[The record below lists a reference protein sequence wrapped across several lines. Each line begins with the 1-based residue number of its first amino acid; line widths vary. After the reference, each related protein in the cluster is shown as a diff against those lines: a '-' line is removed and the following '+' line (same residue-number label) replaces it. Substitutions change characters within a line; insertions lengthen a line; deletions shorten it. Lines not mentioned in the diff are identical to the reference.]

1 MSSLVAGVST
11 FKSVL
16 ADHLRQLDRF
26 ATRRGAAKL
35 KGVYDQAQADVIRRL
50 EALGRG
56 SSTFTAHHLRMM
68 AIQIRQGQM
77 RMAAKLAD
85 ELGDL
90 TKEVQV
96 ESLNTLIKSVVKLEK
111 HFTGAAPELPIEE
124 VARFKG
130 VIDKKKTSLMRMHR
144 TSMSHYGARMV
155 GKMENQLA
163 VSLASGETL
172 DGAVGRVHEVA
183 GGEFW
188 QCARIAR
195 TECSW
200 AWNMTHRDGIV
211 EVAKSVSGLW
221 QRWTELVSDDGSP
234 LDNRVGID
242 SMALHGE
249 VCRPGAMFTC
259 PSTTRD
265 GQLVPKGLAGL
276 KFEAPPSRPND
287 RAVIVP
293 WKPDWGIPGW
303 ELKGGQRVPVTR

>member
-1 MSSLVAGVST
+1 MPSLVAGVST

-90 TKEVQV
+90 TKEVQI

-130 VIDKKKTSLMRMHR
+130 VIDKKKTSLMRMHQ

-155 GKMENQLA
+155 GKMENELA
-163 VSLASGETL
+163 VSLAAGETL
-172 DGAVGRVHEVA
+172 DGAVSRVHGVA
-183 GGEFW
+183 RNEFW
-188 QCARIAR
+188 QAERIAR
-195 TECSW
+195 TESAW
-200 AWNMTHRDGIV
+200 AYNATHADGIV
-211 EVAKSVSGLW
+211 AIAKHMPDLW
-221 QRWTELVSDDGSP
+221 QRWTELVSDDGQP
-234 LDNRVGID
+234 LDDRVGLD
-242 SMALHGE
+242 SISLHGE
-249 VCRPGAMFTC
+249 VVRPGGMFTC
-259 PSTTRD
+259 PPTTRD
-265 GQLVPKGLAGL
+265 GRLVPRGLAGAQ
-276 KFEAPPSRPND
+276 FAFPPSRPND
-287 RAVIVP
+287 RAVVVP
-293 WKPDWGIPGW
+293 WKPSWGVPGW
-303 ELKGGQRVPVTR
+303 VWENEQRVPVTH

>member
-1 MSSLVAGVST
+1 M
-11 FKSVL
+11 L

-90 TKEVQV
+90 TKEVQI

-111 HFTGAAPELPIEE
+111 RFTGAAPEMPVEE

-130 VIDKKKTSLMRMHR
+130 VIDKKKTSLMRMHQ

-155 GKMENQLA
+155 GKMENELA
-163 VSLASGETL
+163 VSLAAGETL

-188 QCARIAR
+188 QAERIAR
-195 TECSW
+195 TESAW
-200 AWNMTHRDGIV
+200 AYNATHADGIV
-211 EVAKSVSGLW
+211 AIAKHMPDLW
-221 QRWTELVSDDGSP
+221 QRWTELVSDDGQK
-234 LDNRVGID
+234 LDPRVGED
-242 SMALHGE
+242 SVALHGQ
-249 VCRPGAMFTC
+249 VCKPGKKFVM
-259 PSTTRD
+259 PPTTPD
-265 GQLVPKGLAGL
+265 GRIVSRSLVGQSWE
-276 KFEAPPSRPND
+276 FPPNRPNC
-287 RAVIVP
+287 RAVLVP
-293 WKPDWGIPGW
+293 WKPGWGVPGW
-303 ELKGGQRVPVTR
+303 QWKNGQRIPVE